1 MCVID
6 EACQYIPLNVSMAGW
21 CIFKGSSENLVI
33 IVSCGILSKHPRIQS
48 HHKALILF
56 FIVTPGTVLPH
67 HFNDP
72 LGFPNSDMV
81 DMIIDFFVS
90 NLNLRKIIFTKDV
103 YYLQG
108 IVGYSHNRNSI
119 NLDFDCTSIGSGQGK
134 DDVDLS

>member
-1 MCVID
+1 MT
-6 EACQYIPLNVSMAGW
+6 GW

-33 IVSCGILSKHPRIQS
+33 VVSCGILTKHSRIQS
-48 HHKALILF
+48 HHKTLIFF
-56 FIVTPGTVLPH
+56 FIVIPSTVLPH
-67 HFNDP
+67 HFNNP

-108 IVGYSHNRNSI
+108 MIGNSHNRNSI
-119 NLDFDCTSIGSGQGK
+119 NLDFDCTSIGSRQGK
-134 DDVDLS
+134 DDVDLP

>member
-1 MCVID
+1 MCVVD
-6 EACQYIPLNVSMAGW
+6 EACQYIPLNVSMTGW
-21 CIFKGSSENLVI
+21 CIIETSSNNFVI
-33 IVSCGILSKHPRIQS
+33 IVSCGILTKHPRIQS
-48 HHKALILF
+48 HHKTLIFF
-56 FIVTPGTVLPH
+56 FIVIPSTVLPH

-134 DDVDLS
+134 DDVDLP